1 MRFEWFFFCCRCLY
15 CRSRG
20 RRVLRR
26 YHDRGTAN
34 QDVCVGG
41 GTRVRGDLC
50 YRERTARALNRRVK
64 CDDARAWAYAKYFI
78 FLRTRD
84 PCENAEDRFVRHVV
98 TYRLDVRARSF
109 DGGGNINYDAWPTL
123 CCPGALCVCTH
134 ASMYVYDNILL

>member
-1 MRFEWFFFCCRCLY
+1 MYAIHARAVPFLVKKFTQRCVSSDFFFVVVVYTVVRAVDASY
-15 CRSRG
+15 G
-20 RRVLRR
+20 
-26 YHDRGTAN
+26 GITTAG
-34 QDVCVGG
+34 QRTKTCVWGG

-109 DGGGNINYDAWPTL
+109 DGGGNINYDA
-123 CCPGALCVCTH
+123 
-134 ASMYVYDNILL
+134 